1 MLNPDFFF
9 SSYISTSPYKFSSSI
24 FFTGLKTAG
33 RDIEEGDFMM
43 MENCERHD
51 RNIDGALN
59 RIMGGKAEYGFKK
72 NERKVRKT

>member
-59 RIMGGKAEYGFKK
+59 RIMGEKRSTDLKRMKEK
-72 NERKVRKT
+72 